1 MAKRSAQSRKS
12 GKSAG
17 LSYLEPHTHNQYDT
31 QRRVLDAL
39 SEKRRNPK
47 LSLSASAKRMGTT
60 VKTIRSYAGPAL
72 EIRSGRI
79 DVKAVDRIARTLQ
92 ILTASGL
99 ESVTVRNSRDATR
112 VSRHHHAVRH
122 ALLTFGTDTQALERF
137 AGKTLR
143 AGGKT
148 YSFVTDYKTL
158 VRIARAGEV
167 YFLDI
172 YGPESSV

>member
-39 SEKRRNPK
+39 SEKRRNLK
-47 LSLSASAKRMGTT
+47 LSLSAAAKRMGTT

-92 ILTASGL
+92 ILTPSGL

-112 VSRHHHAVRH
+112 ISRHHHAVRH

-137 AGKTLR
+137 AGKTLK
-143 AGGKT
+143 AGGKS
-148 YSFVTDYKTL
+148 YSFVTDYPKL

-172 YGPESSV
+172 YGPESGV

>member
-1 MAKRSAQSRKS
+1 MAKRPAQSRKS

-17 LSYLEPHTHNQYDT
+17 LNYLEPHSHNQYDT

-47 LSLSASAKRMGTT
+47 LSLSAAAKRMGTT

-92 ILTASGL
+92 ILTPSGL
-99 ESVTVRNSRDATR
+99 ESVPVRNSRDATR
-112 VSRHHHAVRH
+112 ISRHHHAVRH

-137 AGKTLR
+137 AGKTLK

-148 YSFVTDYKTL
+148 YSFVADYPTL
-158 VRIARAGEV
+158 TRIARAGEV

-172 YGPESSV
+172 YGPAAAV

>member
-1 MAKRSAQSRKS
+1 MAKRSAQSKKS

-17 LSYLEPHTHNQYDT
+17 LRYLEPRTHNQYDT

-47 LSLSASAKRMGTT
+47 LSLSAAAKHMGTT

-72 EIRSGRI
+72 EMRSGRI

-92 ILTASGL
+92 ILTPSGL
-99 ESVTVRNSRDATR
+99 ETVTVRNSRDATR
-112 VSRHHHAVRH
+112 ISRHHHAARH
-122 ALLTFGTDTQALERF
+122 ALLTFGTDTRALEGF

-148 YSFVTDYKTL
+148 YTFVTDYATL

-172 YGPESSV
+172 YGPESRV

>member
-1 MAKRSAQSRKS
+1 MAQRHSRNGSK
-12 GKSAG
+12 AAAVR
-17 LSYLEPHTHNQYDT
+17 YLEPRTHNQYDT

-47 LSLSASAKRMGTT
+47 LSLSAAAKRVGTT

-72 EIRSGRI
+72 EVRSGRI
-79 DVKAVDRIARTLQ
+79 DVKAADRIARTLQ
-92 ILTASGL
+92 ILTPSGL
-99 ESVTVRNSRDATR
+99 ETVTVRNSRDATR

-148 YSFVTDYKTL
+148 YTFVTGYSTL

-172 YGPESSV
+172 YGPASAA